1 MDLDT
6 GRFSVRKDFFN
17 KVMMGK
23 NVTPITAS
31 EQLILKQTNKL
42 KEIQRYH
49 DLNLSSFVFDDLANC
64 VFPDDAIK
72 FLVESYKKGLDGY
85 AIDIMEACQRHNRRL
100 SFDDLM
106 ESLTIVATGMRT
118 PMITVEL
125 LGEEVVDKN
134 TKRYAQKQSINLGN
148 LHI

>member
-6 GRFSVRKDFFN
+6 GRFSVRKTFFN
-17 KVMMGK
+17 KVMMGS
-23 NVTPITAS
+23 NSTPISAS

-49 DLNLSSFVFDDLANC
+49 DLNLSSFIFDDLSNFI
-64 VFPDDAIK
+64 FPDDSIK
-72 FLVESYKKGLDGY
+72 FLVESYNKGLDGY
-85 AIDIMEACQRHNRRL
+85 AIDIMEACQRHKRRL

-125 LGEEVVDKN
+125 LGEEAMDKN
-134 TKRYAQKQSINLGN
+134 TKRYTQKQSINLGN